1 MLKALSLSAIL
12 AEGNLINKIKER
24 KKEDKYMK
32 KMTNEEA
39 CQRITEMIIYF
50 TDFVKNAEESVVD
63 TEMIRGDIEALK
75 IAKNALRKEMADE

>member
-1 MLKALSLSAIL
+1 
-12 AEGNLINKIKER
+12 
-24 KKEDKYMK
+24 MK

-39 CQRITEMIIYF
+39 SQRITEMIIYF